1 MARVKL
7 RFLLSLLALTFA
19 AAAQTGLKT
28 VNSGREGQPFTISD
42 YLARGKMTVVE
53 FSSRSCPKCRALE
66 EKLSALAAAN
76 TKIAI
81 SRLEIDRPGSTGIDW
96 QSPQARQYNLTSV
109 PHFKVCDAS
118 GKLLAEGEPARKLVI
133 KLLTESGLL

>member
-1 MARVKL
+1 M
-7 RFLLSLLALTFA
+7 
-19 AAAQTGLKT
+19 
-28 VNSGREGQPFTISD
+28 SGF
-42 YLARGKMTVVE
+42 RGEV
-53 FSSRSCPKCRALE
+53 
-66 EKLSALAAAN
+66 SALAAAN

-96 QSPQARQYNLTSV
+96 QSPLARQYNLTSV
-109 PHFKVCDAS
+109 PHFKVYDAS